1 VTEPLVQPA
10 ATASGGTSS
19 GYPGFRAG
27 VADLLSVERL
37 VIGLLLLFLA
47 WEIVIPLVA
56 LVWSA
61 LKDVRPDDA
70 AFFDP
75 DFTFSNI
82 GEVLDSGSLW
92 STTWNTIQFS
102 FGSSLLALVMGGILA
117 FVTTRTNAVLKWLI
131 ASLVLYQLAMPDV
144 LYPVVWTFLL
154 GPDLG
159 ALTDVFAGAFGS
171 SPFDIYSMGG
181 MIWVES
187 FLLLPL
193 VYIFMVP
200 AISAMDRSLEEAA
213 ETSGANRAQ
222 VMRDI
227 VLKLAVPALV
237 ATLVIALMRS
247 WEAFEVPWF
256 LGVREST
263 FTFSTELFFQTTT
276 PPSDTGVISSFAL
289 PMLAVSL
296 VMVWWYNRFNLK
308 ARNFAV
314 LTGKGYKP
322 TLMQLKRP
330 TRWLVSGGCLLV
342 LFLGV
347 VLPFLML
354 IWLSLHPFYA
364 PPSLEALGNIQFDS
378 YARALETPAILT
390 GFKNSLIIGIAS
402 SLLVLL
408 VVSLSSWFVVHG
420 RMKGRRLLDVLT
432 FAPMAFPNI
441 IVGICLLWLYLL
453 LPIDL
458 SGTFLVLILAYFIL
472 FVAIAAR
479 NVTVRTLQI
488 HPELHEAA
496 ISSGA
501 GFLTSYRTVILP
513 LMGPALLA
521 SGLYITAWA
530 FKELETTLLL
540 AGNNTKTTTVVVYD
554 LTGLATTSEV
564 AAVGVIAVGGLL
576 LVIGGFQIAARRMG
590 IAGF

>member
-1 VTEPLVQPA
+1 VTGLATSQDRPGIRARA
-10 ATASGGTSS
+10 ARRFSTE
-19 GYPGFRAG
+19 G
-27 VADLLSVERL
+27 VIV
-37 VIGLLLLFLA
+37 GLLLLFLL
-47 WEIVIPLVA
+47 WEIFIPLAA
-56 LVWSA
+56 LVFSS

-70 AFFDP
+70 GFFNLEL
-75 DFTFSNI
+75 TLSNI
-82 GEVLDSGSLW
+82 GEVLTSERLW
-92 STTWNTIQFS
+92 EITRTTVVFA
-102 FGSSLLALVMGGILA
+102 FGSSLLALLMGGVLA
-117 FVTTRTNAVLKWLI
+117 FVTTRTNTPLKWLI

-144 LYPVVWTFLL
+144 LYPVVWTFLAGPEL
-154 GPDLG
+154 GVLNDWFNS
-159 ALTDVFAGAFGS
+159 LTGLTFPVDV
-171 SPFDIYSMGG
+171 YSMAG
-181 MIWVES
+181 MIWVEA

-193 VYIFMVP
+193 VYVFMVP
-200 AISAMDRSLEEAA
+200 AMSAMDRSLEEAA
-213 ETSGANRAQ
+213 ETSGASRVL

-227 VLKLAVPALV
+227 VMKLAIPALV
-237 ATLVIALMRS
+237 ATLVIVLMRA

-256 LGVREST
+256 LGVRDKT
-263 FTFSTELFFQTTT
+263 FTFSTELFFRTTT
-276 PPSDTGVISSFAL
+276 PPSDTGLISSFAL
-289 PMLAVSL
+289 PMLLVSL
-296 VMVWWYNRFNLK
+296 VMVWYYNRFNLK

-314 LTGKGYKP
+314 VTGKGYKP
-322 TLMQLKRP
+322 TLMALKP
-330 TRWLVSGGCLLV
+330 TTRWLVTAGCVFV
-342 LFLGV
+342 LALGV

-354 IWLSLHPFYA
+354 IWLSLHPFFT
-364 PPSLEALGNIQFDS
+364 PPSIDALQNISFDS

-390 GFKNSLIIGIAS
+390 GFKNSLIIGLTS
-402 SLLVLL
+402 SVLVLL
-408 VVSLSSWFVVHG
+408 VVSLSAWFVVHG
-420 RMKGRRLLDVLT
+420 RGRGRRVLDVLT

-458 SGTFLVLILAYFIL
+458 NGTYLVLILAYFIL

-496 ISSGA
+496 VASGA

-540 AGNNTKTTTVVVYD
+540 AGPNTKTTTVVVYD

-564 AAVGVIAVGGLL
+564 AAIGVIAVGGLL
-576 LVIGGFQIAARRMG
+576 VVIAAFQFVARRMR
-590 IAGF
+590 IVGF